1 MRRFGVLC
9 FCLLLSVHVVA
20 ETRVATFA
28 GGCFWCLE
36 PPFESMAGVSSV
48 ISGYMGGPEE
58 NPTYEQVSAGRTGH
72 LEVVQV
78 TYDPA
83 QVSYESLLETFWRQI
98 DPTDP
103 GGQFVDRGAHYRTAI
118 FAHDDAQLMSALV
131 SKQLLDASGI
141 FKRPIVTEIRPAEP
155 FYVAEDYHQDYYINA
170 AYRYKFYR
178 FRSGRD
184 QFLDATWTGWDGFQ
198 IFAHRPVMP
207 EESPYRK
214 PSLVEI
220 RSKLTPLQF
229 EVTQND
235 ATERAYDNPYW
246 NHKDEGLY
254 VDIVSGEPLF
264 SSTHKYDSGT
274 GWPSFWQPIDPH
286 FIVEREDRKLWML
299 RTEVRSRYGDSHLGH
314 VFDDGPAPTGLRYCI
329 NSAALEFIPKASLS
343 ARGYEKYLALF
354 RGQ

>member
-1 MRRFGVLC
+1 MRHFGLLC
-9 FCLLLSVHVVA
+9 VCLIVSLHA
-20 ETRVATFA
+20 GATTRVATFA

-36 PPFESMAGVSSV
+36 PPFESMNGVSSV

-58 NPTYEQVSAGRTGH
+58 NPTYEQVASGRTGH

-78 TYDPA
+78 TYDPTV
-83 QVSYESLLETFWRQI
+83 VSYEALLETFWRQV
-98 DPTDP
+98 DPTDHD
-103 GGQFVDRGAHYRTAI
+103 GQFVDRGPHYRTAI
-118 FAHDDAQLMSALV
+118 FAHDDVQLMSAMA
-131 SKQLLDASGI
+131 SKQLLNASGI
-141 FKRPIVTEIRPAEP
+141 FERPIVTEVRVAER
-155 FYVAEDYHQDYYINA
+155 FYPAEDYHQDYYKVS

-184 QFLDATWTGWDGFQ
+184 QFLSATWQDWEGYQ
-198 IFAHRPVMP
+198 IFAKRPVMP

-246 NHKDEGLY
+246 NHKEQGIY
-254 VDIVSGEPLF
+254 VDVVSGEPLF

-274 GWPSFWQPIDPH
+274 GWPSFWLPIDPH
-286 FIVEREDRKLWML
+286 FIVEKEDRTLWML

-314 VFDDGPAPTGLRYCI
+314 IFADGPAPTGLRYCI
-329 NSAALEFIPKASLS
+329 NSASLEFISKDALS
-343 ARGYEKYLALF
+343 ARGYERYLTLF
-354 RGQ
+354 GD

>member
-9 FCLLLSVHVVA
+9 FCLLLSVHGVA

-36 PPFESMAGVSSV
+36 PPFESMPGVSSV

-78 TYDPA
+78 TYDPS

-131 SKQLLDASGI
+131 SKKLLDASGI

>member
-36 PPFESMAGVSSV
+36 PPFESMPGVSSV

-118 FAHDDAQLMSALV
+118 FAHDDTQLMSALV

-343 ARGYEKYLALF
+343 ARGYEKYLSLF

>member
-1 MRRFGVLC
+1 MRRFGVLGL
-9 FCLLLSVHVVA
+9 CLMLTVQAVA
-20 ETRVATFA
+20 ATRVATFA

-36 PPFESMAGVSSV
+36 PPFESMPGVSSV
-48 ISGYMGGPEE
+48 ISGYMGGPED

-78 TYDPA
+78 TYDPT
-83 QVSYESLLETFWRQI
+83 QVTYESLLETFWRQI
-98 DPTDP
+98 DPTDS
-103 GGQFVDRGAHYRTAI
+103 GGQFVDRGPHYRTAI
-118 FAHDDAQLMSALV
+118 FAHDDAQLMSAFV

-141 FKRPIVTEIRPAEP
+141 FDRPIVTEIRPAER
-155 FYVAEDYHQDYYINA
+155 FFAAEDYHQDYYIKS

-184 QFLDATWTGWDGFQ
+184 QFLNTTWADWEGFQ

-229 EVTQND
+229 EVTQLD

-246 NHKDEGLY
+246 NHKEDGLY

-286 FIVEREDRKLWML
+286 FIIEREDRKLWML

-329 NSAALEFIPKASLS
+329 NSAALEFIPKESLS
-343 ARGYEKYLALF
+343 ARGYEKYLSLF
-354 RGQ
+354 SAQ